1 MKQCRN
7 GRTVKNLPNNLI
19 IWIISTA
26 WYERTCLV
34 SQLVLCTAA
43 QLYPSLSG
51 WSSWCYTWICSSLA
65 FGTTS
70 AKCEPKQLTHFRT
83 SNSNKSATCTRPWL
97 GKRAS
102 YLHCNLNFA
111 LSHWDDVQILFQD
124 VKMKRTKRQDFH
136 IGYGNVS
143 IFLRLNDWS
152 LLWASVST
160 PQVHQTHHKDG
171 CWTCRLQTA
180 QTAHS
185 NSENL
190 WRLQGQRKTSLLTME
205 YTVQIPPSSSPSA
218 VGTWLQVIQTNLC
231 LMCFGFF
238 SRKAAV
244 VSAKPPNEELK
255 SYWIYLW
262 PEYFR
267 VELWC

>member
-1 MKQCRN
+1 MGDLLGATHGSVVVLLLVPLLRS
-7 GRTVKNLPNNLI
+7 VNL
-19 IWIISTA
+19 
-26 WYERTCLV
+26 
-34 SQLVLCTAA
+34 
-43 QLYPSLSG
+43 
-51 WSSWCYTWICSSLA
+51 SSL
-65 FGTTS
+65 
-70 AKCEPKQLTHFRT
+70 RT
-83 SNSNKSATCTRPWL
+83 FEHQIRTNQGPQDACTATCTRPWL

-102 YLHCNLNFA
+102 CLHCNLNFA

-238 SRKAAV
+238 KESSSCQCQTSQRRI
-244 VSAKPPNEELK
+244 EELLNLLVARVLSRWTLMLNCPFHKK
-255 SYWIYLW
+255 SWETCGSTSCKL
-262 PEYFR
+262 
-267 VELWC
+267 